1 MKRDEVVKRRTLKPL
16 LVLLP
21 LALALGTFPV
31 LAQNKNWPPAA
42 SVTDLSQ
49 SKYWPNDPGYK
60 SAWELYSFIPATAK
74 AGVRKAEL
82 TLGSGIHADRAW
94 QLTTG
99 DPRVVIAE
107 LDSGIKWSE
116 RDLVNKFYL
125 NRGELPKPDKA
136 CQTAAYD
143 PQKPWDANGDGKFNV
158 QDYTANSGHAQ
169 PTTPCDPTVK
179 GHKGGWDTNGN
190 KVLDPQDLIQI
201 FSDGKD
207 GDANGYIDD
216 ISGWDFFDNDNDAN
230 DDTNYGHGTAEAEWS
245 SAEGNNGR
253 GSIGTCPRCLVMPV
267 RVGDSFVVEGN
278 DFAQGVVFAVDSGAA
293 VVQEALGAVSN
304 SPFVVTAIDYAY
316 SSNVAVIGAAGD
328 ENGYHYNFPASNDHV
343 TQVHAIVHDGTS
355 VSTSSTFLNFNNCT
369 NYGPRLDLSTPGRA
383 CSSEGTGKTAG
394 VAGLIYSAALQAKL
408 PFPGG
413 KQLTTDKHGARRL
426 TSEEVRQILLTSVD
440 DIDVPESKTDKTK
453 YPSRPGWEQR
463 FGHGRTNARSAVDAV
478 LANKIPPEVDIT
490 APGWFEVFYPAGT
503 PTATI
508 VVRLDFRAALYDTLD
523 YAIQWAAG
531 ADPADADFKT
541 LSAKTG
547 LTKGATI
554 KYAWDISKL
563 VVDNPDMP
571 APDYGAN
578 RRMVTVRVAATAHS
592 KTGKGKVSG
601 LGRRAFH
608 LQRDSDLVPGFP
620 LHLGSSAEASPR
632 TADLD
637 GDGTREIVLATSDGR
652 VHAFTGSGKELSGW
666 PVKVGLLPALDPNK
680 AGNHRKAYGF
690 TSGKVSPDQ
699 YSNILASPAI
709 GDLDGDKKPE
719 VVVASF
725 EGELFV
731 YAADGTVRSG
741 FPVSV
746 PVVDNDKVTDRH
758 NVVDDGI
765 MASPALADLD
775 GDKKLE
781 IVVGALDGKLYVW
794 RHDGTAQP
802 GFPVQLQDPAGNE
815 KNVKVL
821 GRIVS
826 SPAIGDINGD
836 GVLDIVVGTNE
847 KLGMFGPLYVVH
859 GQGSKHVSGSH
870 IHDNWPV
877 RLPSVGVLPMVG
889 EGLPLAPA
897 LADVNGDG
905 LPEIGV
911 GGVGAAA
918 TILRNTGERKI
929 PLCFSE
935 EGVDPDPKK
944 SGWEKKVVPCPRKM
958 LKKCDEEE
966 AADKKVVC
974 VSGALDNS
982 HYGVKSDC
990 KDLPAVVLIS
1000 YGAFGDVDNDK
1011 VVDFTIPTAGFGAAK
1026 AFAAGGKRADFEL
1039 HVGAWNTTNRKYLTA
1054 FPRRIDDWMFF
1065 VTPTVADITG
1075 DDNPEVIV
1083 ASAGYW
1089 VRAWD
1094 REGKE
1099 PSGWPKLTGQ
1109 WVVSAAAVGD
1119 ITGDGKL
1126 EVMVATRS
1134 GWLYAWK
1141 TTGKVGGRVD
1151 WESYGHDNRNTRNLE
1166 TPLKQGI
1173 RSSQLKP
1180 KPDAGVVKA
1189 DSGVKGGDGGGDDEG
1204 CNCAVGEGSFGGL
1217 LGCVLLVL
1225 VLGWRRRQKEGEQ
1238 GARN

>member
-1 MKRDEVVKRRTLKPL
+1 MKRTRLL
-16 LVLLP
+16 LVLFP
-21 LALALGTFPV
+21 LALILGLHPV
-31 LAQNKNWPPAA
+31 LAQNKNWPPAE
-42 SVTDLSQ
+42 SVTDLSD
-49 SKYWPNDPGYK
+49 SKHWPNDPGYK
-60 SAWELYSFIPATAK
+60 SAWELYSFIPASAK

-82 TLGSGIHADRAW
+82 SLGSGLHADRAW
-94 QLTTG
+94 QRTAG

-143 PQKPWDANGDGKFNV
+143 PAKPWDANGDGKFNV
-158 QDYTANSGHAQ
+158 QDYTKNSGHAQ
-169 PTTPCDPTVK
+169 PTSPCDPVVK
-179 GHKGGWDTNGN
+179 AYKGGWDTNGN

-207 GDANGYIDD
+207 DDNNGYIDD

-230 DDTNYGHGTAEAEWS
+230 DDTNYGHGTAEAKWS
-245 SAEGNNGR
+245 AAEGNNGR
-253 GSIGTCPRCLVMPV
+253 GSLGTCPRCLVMPV

-293 VVQEALGAVSN
+293 IVQEALGAIN
-304 SPFVVTAIDYAY
+304 NGPFVVNAIDYAY
-316 SSNVAVIGAAGD
+316 RSNVAVIGAAGD
-328 ENGYHYNFPASNDHV
+328 ENGYHYNFPASNDHA
-343 TQVHAIVHDGTS
+343 TKVHAIVHDGTS

-394 VAGLIYSAALQAKL
+394 VAGLIYSAALKAKL
-408 PFPGG
+408 AFPGG

-426 TSEEVRQILLTSVD
+426 TSEEVRQVLLTTVD

-463 FGHGRTNARSAVDAV
+463 FGHGRTNARNAVDAV

-490 APGWFEVFYPAGT
+490 APGWFDVVYPAST

-508 VVRLDFRAALYDTLD
+508 VVRLAFRADLYETLD
-523 YAIQWAAG
+523 YAIEWAAG
-531 ADPADADFKT
+531 ADPADKDFKT

-547 LTKGATI
+547 LTKGETI
-554 KYAWDISKL
+554 KYGWEVSKL

-578 RRMVTVRVAATAHS
+578 RRMVTLRVRATAHS
-592 KTGKGKVSG
+592 KTLGKVKG
-601 LGRRAFH
+601 VGRRAIH
-608 LQRDSDLVPGFP
+608 VEKDGDLLPGFP
-620 LHLGSSAEASPR
+620 VRLGASAESSPR

-637 GDGTREIVLATSDGR
+637 GDGKREIVLATSDGR
-652 VHAFTGSGKELSGW
+652 VHAFTGGGKELSGW
-666 PVKVGLLPALDPNK
+666 PVKVKLLPPLDPK
-680 AGNHRKAYGF
+680 RAGNHRKAYGF
-690 TSGKVSPDQ
+690 TAGKVSPDQ
-699 YSNILASPAI
+699 YSNIMASPAI

-725 EGELFV
+725 EGDLFV
-731 YAADGTVRSG
+731 FAANGTVRPG

-746 PVVDNDKVTDRH
+746 PSVDNDKVSDRY
-758 NVVDDGI
+758 NVIDDGI
-765 MASPALADLD
+765 MASPSLADLD

-781 IVVGALDGKLYVW
+781 IVVGALDGKIYVW
-794 RHDGTAQP
+794 RHDGKAQA
-802 GFPVQLQDPAGNE
+802 GFPVQLQDPLGDAKG
-815 KNVKVL
+815 VKVT

-826 SPAIGDINGD
+826 SPAIGDIDGD
-836 GVLDIVVGTNE
+836 GVPDIVVGTNE
-847 KLGMFGPLYVVH
+847 KLGMFGSLYVVH
-859 GQGSKHVSGSH
+859 GQGSKHQSGKH
-870 IHDNWPV
+870 IHEGWPV
-877 RLPSVGVLPMVG
+877 RIPSVGVLPMVG

-911 GGVGAAA
+911 GGIGTAAA
-918 TILRNTGERKI
+918 IFRNTGERKI

-935 EGVDPDPKK
+935 TGVDPDPKK
-944 SGWEKKVVPCPRKM
+944 TDWVKKVVPCTRKITG
-958 LKKCDEEE
+958 KCEKEE

-982 HYGVKSDC
+982 HYGAKSDS
-990 KDLPAVVLIS
+990 KDLPSVVLIS
-1000 YGAFGDVDNDK
+1000 YGSFGDVDNDK

-1039 HVGAWNTTNRKYLTA
+1039 HVGAWNTTTREYLPA
-1054 FPRRIDDWMFF
+1054 FPRRIDDWLFF
-1065 VTPTVADITG
+1065 MTPSVADING
-1075 DDNPEVIV
+1075 DDYPEVIV

-1094 REGKE
+1094 KDGKE
-1099 PSGWPKLTGQ
+1099 PTGWPKLTGQ
-1109 WVVSAAAVGD
+1109 WVIASPAVGD
-1119 ITGDGKL
+1119 VTGDGKL
-1126 EVMVATRS
+1126 EVVVASRS
-1134 GWLYAWK
+1134 GWLFAWK
-1141 TTGKVGGRVD
+1141 TTGKKGGRVD

-1166 TPLKQGI
+1166 TPLSQGI

-1180 KPDAGVVKA
+1180 KPDAGVSKV
-1189 DSGVKGGDGGGDDEG
+1189 DGGSVGGDVEDEG
-1204 CNCAVGEGSFGGL
+1204 CSCGVGGG
-1217 LGCVLLVL
+1217 GGGVGLVL
-1225 VLGWRRRQKEGEQ
+1225 VLVVLGWRRRREWRTGNRE
-1238 GARN
+1238 